1 MKRSLAVFTAPFLLL
16 ALASAANQ
24 PANSQAAISQV
35 LNKQVEAWNQQ
46 DLEGFMQG
54 YWHSPELTFF
64 SGATVHRGWDAALE
78 RYRKAYQSEGRQMG
92 KLAFS
97 DLQIEPLGP
106 RPPSCVEASI
116 SPCRTESSRTAG
128 LRWCSASSPRAG
140 ASFTTTP
147 APRSRWGADYLR
159 RRPNQLS
166 ETTMELPGLWGS
178 YLTEVGRP
186 RRQECRFTNWRR

>member
-1 MKRSLAVFTAPFLLL
+1 MKRSLAIFTAPFLLL
-16 ALASAANQ
+16 TLASAAKQ
-24 PANSQAAISQV
+24 PADAQAAISQV

-106 RPPSCVEASI
+106 AAAFVR
-116 SPCRTESSRTAG
+116 G
-128 LRWCSASSPRAG
+128 GFHL
-140 ASFTTTP
+140 
-147 APRSRWGADYLR
+147 
-159 RRPNQLS
+159 
-166 ETTMELPGLWGS
+166 TMPDGKQPHG
-178 YLTEVGRP
+178 
-186 RRQECRFTNWRR
+186 RFTLVFRKLPEGWRIIHDHTCAAE